1 MDLLNGSYA
10 CERDAGKEWRP
21 KRPCMILE
29 HYYDPDS
36 GICLQRAVAVANLSI
51 FGARLATAVC
61 CGGGNAS
68 KQADAVIL
76 PMSSSVN

>member
-1 MDLLNGSYA
+1 M
-10 CERDAGKEWRP
+10 ET

-29 HYYDPDS
+29 HYYDLDS
-36 GICLQRAVAVANLSI
+36 GICLQMAVVAAFSI

-61 CGGGNAS
+61 CGGGHAS

-76 PMSSSVN
+76 PMSSSVNEKTFQ